1 MFEFK
6 NQKKEEV
13 KNEYKAPEKMLLEP
27 KEVTIKGCKFII
39 SKMPCLAAQEVII
52 RIGSGIIPLINQYAI
67 SEDMVIKML
76 SCCQR
81 VYEDKPNVPLI
92 SKDIINN
99 HIPDFEVLIQLEN
112 ECLKYNYDFK
122 NIDGFV
128 GQIIASGKATLNELK
143 TVYTLEDALNIFEA
157 EAISKYNEYLIGKA
171 SIKE

>member
-1 MFEFK
+1 MFNFR
-6 NQKKEEV
+6 NQKKEEI

-27 KEVTIKGCKFII
+27 KEVTIKGCKFVI

-112 ECLKYNYDFK
+112 ECLKYNYDFFAQ
-122 NIDGFV
+122 GRL
-128 GQIIASGKATLNELK
+128 LNF
-143 TVYTLEDALNIFEA
+143 LNKGLSLA
-157 EAISKYNEYLIGKA
+157 ESKLSKILMDLLDKLFLQEKQH
-171 SIKE
+171 

>member
-27 KEVTIKGCKFII
+27 KEVTIKGCKFVI

-81 VYEDKPNVPLI
+81 VYDDKPNVPLI

-112 ECLKYNYDFK
+112 ECLKYNYDFFAQGRLL
-122 NIDGFV
+122 DF
-128 GQIIASGKATLNELK
+128 LNKGLS
-143 TVYTLEDALNIFEA
+143 LA
-157 EAISKYNEYLIGKA
+157 ESKLSKILTDLLDKLLLQEKQH
-171 SIKE
+171 

>member
-1 MFEFK
+1 MFVFK

-27 KEVTIKGCKFII
+27 KEVTIKGCKFVI

-81 VYEDKPNVPLI
+81 VYDDKPNVPLI

-112 ECLKYNYDFK
+112 ECLKYNYDFFAQGRLL
-122 NIDGFV
+122 DF
-128 GQIIASGKATLNELK
+128 LNEGLS
-143 TVYTLEDALNIFEA
+143 LA
-157 EAISKYNEYLIGKA
+157 ESKLSKILTDLLDKLLLAEKQR
-171 SIKE
+171 

>member
-13 KNEYKAPEKMLLEP
+13 KNEYRAPEKMLLEP
-27 KEVTIKGCKFII
+27 KEVTIKGCKFVI

-81 VYEDKPNVPLI
+81 VYDDKPNVPLI

-112 ECLKYNYDFK
+112 ECLKYNYDFFAQGRLL
-122 NIDGFV
+122 DF
-128 GQIIASGKATLNELK
+128 LNKGLS
-143 TVYTLEDALNIFEA
+143 LA
-157 EAISKYNEYLIGKA
+157 ESKLSKILMDLLDKLLLQEKQR
-171 SIKE
+171 

>member
-13 KNEYKAPEKMLLEP
+13 KSDCRAPEKMLLEP
-27 KEVTIKGCKFII
+27 KEVTIKGCKFVI

-112 ECLKYNYDFK
+112 ECLKYNYDFFAQGRLL
-122 NIDGFV
+122 DF
-128 GQIIASGKATLNELK
+128 LNKGLS
-143 TVYTLEDALNIFEA
+143 LA
-157 EAISKYNEYLIGKA
+157 ESKLSKILTDLLDKLLLQEKQH
-171 SIKE
+171 